1 MKRAICTVVVLLGA
15 LMAWP
20 SPAGAQTAPA
30 CTSFGSPIFTL
41 PTTLTGNFAVGES
54 LRVNLVLHAGQ
65 PATRVLITVNGGF
78 FAEVEL
84 TPAEP
89 TETVSIPVEGAV
101 SVFLFPGLLPGSV
114 TFVGVSG
121 SAVLCPAAAYPLSAS
136 APQSATDALSPVSL
150 PEIDRVSNLPRL
162 AAVVAFALIV
172 NGVAITAVRRRRRI
186 PSLGEPSP
194 S

>member
-1 MKRAICTVVVLLGA
+1 MNLN
-15 LMAWP
+15 
-20 SPAGAQTAPA
+20 PA
-30 CTSFGSPIFTL
+30 
-41 PTTLTGNFAVGES
+41 N
-54 LRVNLVLHAGQ
+54 
-65 PATRVLITVNGGF
+65 
-78 FAEVEL
+78 
-84 TPAEP
+84 P
-89 TETVSIPVEGAV
+89 TETVTIPVTGGI
-101 SVFLFPGLLPGSV
+101 SLGLEIEPPAL
-114 TFVGVSG
+114 GVV
-121 SAVLCPAAAYPLSAS
+121 ATITCQAAATYPLSAS